1 MRSITATVRGRT
13 MKTGRA
19 SSSEMRVRRTYRG
32 SGRVRTK
39 RTRHGMTGRCTLVL
53 ILLLPPHPLRLVR
66 RLPMGV
72 CPPEGDRGQGVA
84 ASSPDLRPDLQ
95 DVRLVLQFL
104 RRIVIVL
111 LCRGCPLGEGR
122 PATARA
128 GNQPRREAFSRTR
141 RRRYRR
147 GTIGRRRPER
157 GNRREEVPAIP
168 PEGAQIR
175 HPGGS

>member
-1 MRSITATVRGRT
+1 MRSITTTVCERT
-13 MKTGRA
+13 MKTSRTSFSGI
-19 SSSEMRVRRTYRG
+19 RVRRTYGG
-32 SGRVRTK
+32 SSRLRTK
-39 RTRHGMTGRCTLVL
+39 RTRHGTTGWCTLVL
-53 ILLLPPHPLRLVR
+53 NLLLLPRPLRLVR

-111 LCRGCPLGEGR
+111 LCRGRPLGEGR

-128 GNQPRREAFSRTR
+128 GNQPRREEFSRTR

-147 GTIGRRRPER
+147 GTFGRHRRAR
-157 GNRREEVPAIP
+157 GNHQEEALVIP
-168 PEGAQIR
+168 PKGADI
-175 HPGGS
+175 